1 MEKSGTGPSRVEND
15 SQGEQRTQSAS
26 QASPSERPRLWTATF
41 VIITAIAL
49 CAFLVG
55 QGMNAGTS
63 VYISRLGGSST
74 LAGIGAAVFLG
85 AALAARLISGPL
97 ADSRGRFIVLVSGA
111 VVLFVGVMGS
121 AFSASLDLF
130 ILWRV
135 IQGLGFSAVT
145 TAAATAA
152 ADVLP
157 LERLGEGIGYY
168 GLGQAVAISVGP
180 AMAIALASTNPPENL
195 YWGIGIIAAI
205 AIVLCLACS
214 YERHP
219 ERLPRTAAY
228 LSLVRKKQDLADA
241 PQKEQASFK
250 SKIFERGALAG
261 GIPMMVLAPAFG
273 FGIFFAGLLGT
284 ELGVEAAGLFYTISA
299 ITMIVIRMS
308 SRSFMD
314 RIASIKL
321 FAIAV
326 AAGVVCFGT
335 LAFVT
340 ASELTPALRDG
351 LFYAAGLPYGLCL
364 GLALPVNQAV
374 SVKNSPTERWG
385 AANGLF
391 YLLYDVGIG
400 IASLA
405 WGIINDQYGFTVTLC
420 CVVALAVLSLV
431 VAHITYPETEK
442 RKNAA

>member
-1 MEKSGTGPSRVEND
+1 MENSSSDLDPARKNTNPPSHQNV
-15 SQGEQRTQSAS
+15 TQ
-26 QASPSERPRLWTATF
+26 RPRLWTATF

-63 VYISRLGGSST
+63 VYINRLGGSAT
-74 LAGIGAAVFLG
+74 LAGIGAAVFSG

-97 ADSRGRFIVLVSGA
+97 ADSHGRFIVLVLGA
-111 VVLFVGVMGS
+111 ITLFAGVVGS
-121 AFSASLDLF
+121 AISASMDLF
-130 ILWRV
+130 ILWRI

-180 AMAIALASTNPPENL
+180 AVAIALVSTDPPENL
-195 YWGIGIIAAI
+195 YWGVGAIAAI
-205 AIVLCLACS
+205 AIVLCVACS

-219 ERLPRTAAY
+219 ERLPQSAAY
-228 LSLVRKKQDLADA
+228 LTMLKKKQAA
-241 PQKEQASFK
+241 KEKPDKKPVSFK
-250 SKIFERGALAG
+250 SKVFERGALAG

-284 ELGVEAAGLFYTISA
+284 ELGVEGAGLFYSVSA
-299 ITMIVIRMS
+299 ITMIVIRLS
-308 SRSFMD
+308 SKSFMD
-314 RIASIKL
+314 RVASIRL

-326 AAGVVCFGT
+326 LAGVVCFGT

-340 ASELTPALRDG
+340 AVDLSPVLRSG

-405 WGIINDQYGFTVTLC
+405 WGVINDQYGFTVTLC
-420 CVVALAVLSLV
+420 CVVVLALLSLAV
-431 VAHITYPETEK
+431 AHLTYPDTEK
-442 RKNAA
+442 RKSTH

>member
-1 MEKSGTGPSRVEND
+1 MKDEQNKPETPDVDAVEH
-15 SQGEQRTQSAS
+15 
-26 QASPSERPRLWTATF
+26 PRLWTATF

-74 LAGIGAAVFLG
+74 LAGIGAAVFSG
-85 AALAARLISGPL
+85 AALAGRLVSGPL
-97 ADSRGRFIVLVSGA
+97 ADARGRFIVLVLGA
-111 VVLFVGVMGS
+111 IVLFAGVIGS
-121 AFSASLDLF
+121 AISASLDLF
-130 ILWRV
+130 VLWRI

-168 GLGQAVAISVGP
+168 GLGQAVAISIGP
-180 AMAIALASTNPPENL
+180 AVAIALASTDPPENL
-195 YWGIGIIAAI
+195 YWGIGAIAAI
-205 AIVLCLACS
+205 TIVLCAICS

-228 LSLVRKKQDLADA
+228 LSMIRKKQDAGHDSSE
-241 PQKEQASFK
+241 KKSDFK
-250 SKIFERGALAG
+250 SKVFERGALAG
-261 GIPMMVLAPAFG
+261 GIPMMVIAPAFG

-284 ELGVEAAGLFYTISA
+284 KLGVEGAGLFYTVSA
-299 ITMIVIRMS
+299 VTMIVVRLS
-308 SRSFMD
+308 SKSFMD
-314 RIASIKL
+314 RIVSIRL

-326 AAGVVCFGT
+326 AAGVICFGT
-335 LAFVT
+335 LACVT
-340 ASELTPALRDG
+340 AIDLAPAVRSG

-400 IASLA
+400 IASLM
-405 WGIINDQYGFTVTLC
+405 WGVISDHYGFTVTLC
-420 CVVALAVLSLV
+420 CVVALVLLSLL
-431 VAHITYPETEK
+431 VAYIAYPDTEK
-442 RKNAA
+442 HASARSGK